1 MDRYIHGHTLSMT
14 AFQRPMLRR
23 SLTST
28 RSGLFMEAAS
38 PIRLAGGLSNLPIFS
53 LLGIRGIQHLLA

>member
-1 MDRYIHGHTLSMT
+1 MDLYTHGHTLSMT

-23 SLTST
+23 LLTST
-28 RSGLFMEAAS
+28 RSGLFMEVAS
-38 PIRLAGGLSNLPIFS
+38 PIRLAGGLSNLLTFS